1 MRTATDNEPS
11 SPSSS
16 SSTFDPTSLLDTEYS
31 DDLNT
36 RLTPVPEG
44 EYYAK
49 LSKIDVRAISAK
61 DGRPLRI
68 ADVYFIIDDEEVRNS
83 TQLKEPQAR
92 LRPSVF
98 LDLNPDGT
106 LQTKEQNPN
115 ANVKLG
121 KLKEALGFKPG
132 RKWSLRMMEGQYCFV
147 KVRQRTDENDIEV
160 VYSDV
165 VAVSKEA
172 FKASRKAA

>member
-1 MRTATDNEPS
+1 MRGNTDTSS
-11 SPSSS
+11 SPA
-16 SSTFDPTSLLDTEYS
+16 STFDPSSLLDTEYS

-36 RLTPVPEG
+36 RLTPIPEG

-49 LSKIDVRAISAK
+49 VGKIDVKAVSAK
-61 DGRPLRI
+61 DGRALRI
-68 ADVYFIIDDEEVRNS
+68 AEVIFIIDDEGVRES
-83 TQLKEPQAR
+83 THLTEPQAR
-92 LRPSVF
+92 LRPAMF
-98 LDLNPDGT
+98 LDLNTDGT

-121 KLKEALGFKPG
+121 RLKEALGFKAG

-172 FKASRKAA
+172 FKSARKAA